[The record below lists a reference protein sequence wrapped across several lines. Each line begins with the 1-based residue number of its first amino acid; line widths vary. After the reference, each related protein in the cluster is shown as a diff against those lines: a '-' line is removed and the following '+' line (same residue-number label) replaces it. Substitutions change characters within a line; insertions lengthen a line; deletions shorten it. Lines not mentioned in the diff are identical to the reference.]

1 MSMASWGNAL
11 YAGEKSYPFI
21 KNRKVW
27 FTTGAVVILISI
39 LLITVRGLNPSIEF
53 RGGSQFALA
62 HVQTTEQ
69 QLAYDVMK
77 ANGVGEGVKVSQL
90 GTDGLRVQSQDI
102 GADKTATVRAAL
114 AQAYGISESDV
125 DATNIGPSWGA
136 DVTKKALQSL
146 VIFLV
151 LVGAMMAFY
160 FRSWTMSLSALWALL
175 HDVFLTVG
183 FSSLIQVEVS
193 PATVIGFLTI
203 LAYSLYDTVVVFDRV
218 RELTRNVTKQTRY
231 TFGELVNLAVNQT
244 LVRSI
249 NTSII
254 ALLPVG
260 SILFLGSFLL
270 GAGTLTDISLALFV
284 GMTVGTFSS
293 VFIAPAVLVMLEGKR
308 ERIGGHTKSVL
319 EARGDKLVKVGAAP
333 SDNDSTF
340 ETVRTSNLK
349 PGHHLGQ
356 AAQPKRKKRK

>member
-11 YAGEKSYPFI
+11 YSGDKAYPFI
-21 KNRKVW
+21 AKRKIWV
-27 FTTGAVVILISI
+27 GAGAAVIVLAI
-39 LLITVRGLNPSIEF
+39 LLLVVRGLNPSIEF
-53 RGGSQFALA
+53 RGGSQFALSNVA
-62 HVQTTEQ
+62 TTEQ

-77 ANGVGEGVKVSQL
+77 ENGIADGVKVSQL
-90 GTDGLRVQSQDI
+90 GTDGLRVQSPDI
-102 GADKTATVRAAL
+102 GADRTADVRSAL
-114 AQAYGISESDV
+114 AEAYGIEDGDV
-125 DATNIGPSWGA
+125 DVTNIGPSWGA

-151 LVGAMMAFY
+151 LVGMMMAFY
-160 FRSWTMSLSALWALL
+160 FRSWTMSVAALWALL

-183 FSSLIQVEVS
+183 FFAIVQVEVS

-218 RELTRNVTKQTRY
+218 RELTKNVQQQSRF

-284 GMTVGTFSS
+284 GMAVGTVSS
-293 VFIAPAVLVMLEGKR
+293 VFIAPSALVMLE
-308 ERIGGHTKSVL
+308 ERRKGIGSHTKRIL
-319 EARGDKLVKVGAAP
+319 EGRKGSKAVKVGDADGSESVYENVKVSAIAP
-333 SDNDSTF
+333 G
-340 ETVRTSNLK
+340 K
-349 PGHHLGQ
+349 HLGQ

>member
-1 MSMASWGNAL
+1 
-11 YAGEKSYPFI
+11 
-21 KNRKVW
+21 
-27 FTTGAVVILISI
+27 
-39 LLITVRGLNPSIEF
+39 
-53 RGGSQFALA
+53 
-62 HVQTTEQ
+62 
-69 QLAYDVMK
+69 
-77 ANGVGEGVKVSQL
+77 
-90 GTDGLRVQSQDI
+90 
-102 GADKTATVRAAL
+102 
-114 AQAYGISESDV
+114 
-125 DATNIGPSWGA
+125 
-136 DVTKKALQSL
+136 
-146 VIFLV
+146 
-151 LVGAMMAFY
+151 
-160 FRSWTMSLSALWALL
+160 
-175 HDVFLTVG
+175 
-183 FSSLIQVEVS
+183 
-193 PATVIGFLTI
+193 
-203 LAYSLYDTVVVFDRV
+203 VFDRV

-308 ERIGGHTKSVL
+308 ERIGSHTKSVL